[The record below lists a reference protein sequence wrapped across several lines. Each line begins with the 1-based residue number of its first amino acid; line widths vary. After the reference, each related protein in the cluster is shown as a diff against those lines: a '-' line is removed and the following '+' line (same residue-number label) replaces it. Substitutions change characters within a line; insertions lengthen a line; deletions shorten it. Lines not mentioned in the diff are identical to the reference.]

1 MSQDFSAWIG
11 RSETVEDTIT
21 TAPVAGLAATFDRA
35 CPDRELPSLWHWA
48 YFTPKPPAH
57 LIGPDGHPKRGDF
70 LPPIALPR
78 RMWAG
83 GRTWFDAPL
92 LIGDTV
98 SRRST
103 IKRIDTKQGRSGT
116 LIFVTLSHDIS
127 TPRGVAVREEH
138 DLVFRDN
145 PKPDDP
151 PPTPGPAPTNP
162 DFSRE
167 IAPDPV
173 LLFRYSALTFNS
185 HRIHYD
191 LPYATGEEGYRGLVV
206 HGPFTASLL
215 LDLARRH
222 CGENSLTAL
231 RFRATAPA
239 FAGEALH
246 LALRKT
252 PDGLVLAAFADD
264 GRQIMEATAKLQTSA
279 IASPSLRPSSTN

>member
-127 TPRGVAVREEH
+127 TPRGVALREEH

-191 LPYATGEEGYRGLVV
+191 RPYATGVEGYPGLVV
-206 HGPFTASLL
+206 HGPLIATLL
-215 LDLARRH
+215 LDLIRRERPEAVVKEFDFKAVSPLFDTDSFVICGRIETDGSVCLWAQNHLGHVATRAR
-222 CGENSLTAL
+222 A
-231 RFRATAPA
+231 
-239 FAGEALH
+239 
-246 LALRKT
+246 
-252 PDGLVLAAFADD
+252 V
-264 GRQIMEATAKLQTSA
+264 
-279 IASPSLRPSSTN
+279 IA

>member
-21 TAPVAGLAATFDRA
+21 AAPVAGLAATFDRA

-127 TPRGVAVREEH
+127 TPRGVALREEH

-191 LPYATGEEGYRGLVV
+191 RPYATGVEGYPGLVV
-206 HGPFTASLL
+206 HGPLIATLL
-215 LDLARRH
+215 LDLIRRERPEAVVKEFDFKAVSPLFDTDSFVICGRIETDGSVCLWAQNHLGHVATRAR
-222 CGENSLTAL
+222 A
-231 RFRATAPA
+231 
-239 FAGEALH
+239 
-246 LALRKT
+246 
-252 PDGLVLAAFADD
+252 V
-264 GRQIMEATAKLQTSA
+264 
-279 IASPSLRPSSTN
+279 IA

>member
-70 LPPIALPR
+70 LPPIALTR

-127 TPRGVAVREEH
+127 TPRGVALREEH

-191 LPYATGEEGYRGLVV
+191 RPYATGVEGYPGLVV
-206 HGPFTASLL
+206 HGPLIATLL
-215 LDLARRH
+215 LDLIRRERPEAVVKEFDFKAVSPLFDTDSFVICGRIEADGSVCLWAQNHLGHIATRAR
-222 CGENSLTAL
+222 A
-231 RFRATAPA
+231 
-239 FAGEALH
+239 
-246 LALRKT
+246 
-252 PDGLVLAAFADD
+252 V
-264 GRQIMEATAKLQTSA
+264 
-279 IASPSLRPSSTN
+279 IA